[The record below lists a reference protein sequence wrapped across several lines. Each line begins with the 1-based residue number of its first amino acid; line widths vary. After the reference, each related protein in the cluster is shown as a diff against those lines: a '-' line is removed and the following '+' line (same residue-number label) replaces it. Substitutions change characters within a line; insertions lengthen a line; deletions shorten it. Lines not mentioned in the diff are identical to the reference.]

1 MYYIYLRNKGAHPMA
16 TPHPKRKE
24 GLTTAVTFNQIRNA
38 IGIITEIMEEVYGKE
53 SGLDA
58 AGKEKLVIERLR
70 DMGKRIA
77 NTYINYWQP
86 EYSGLD
92 QMLIS
97 IYHEVFNA
105 RVQVMQPAD
114 KQTVRKDFRGMKVFI
129 VETTKCPLCKAKR
142 ATNIAGCEVLL
153 GAVEGIFEELHEKLP
168 DLDIPILKAE
178 DVVESKTRGDE
189 KCVHRYI
196 LERL

>member
-1 MYYIYLRNKGAHPMA
+1 M
-16 TPHPKRKE
+16 TSPHPKRKE

-53 SGLDA
+53 IQASA
-58 AGKEKLVIERLR
+58 VEKEKAIIERLR
-70 DMGKRIA
+70 DMGKRVVD
-77 NTYINYWQP
+77 TYINYWQP
-86 EYSGLD
+86 GYSGLD
-92 QMLIS
+92 QMLIQ

-114 KQTVRKDFRGMKVFI
+114 FQTVRKDFKGKKIFI

-153 GAVEGIFEELHEKLP
+153 GAVEAFFKELHERLP
-168 DLDIPILKAE
+168 NMEVPLLKAG
-178 DVVESKTRGDE
+178 DVVETKTRGDS